1 MYLDGPHAME
11 TISYIV
17 VEAGR
22 HTLPDGT
29 VYDAGHLQVGSSFMT
44 HSYSTPF
51 TRDVVTF
58 TQIVTD

>member
-1 MYLDGPHAME
+1 ME